1 MQPLNWNSIQ
11 CMHPSGTHYVALVKK
26 EDARKCTS
34 FFSTKVYTMQIF
46 ISCKLN
52 WYLFKNDFS
61 NSRKII
67 KKINVV
73 QILSCNFFRPM
84 SSIEDSVIKLWQIT
98 HRPDLKLRFIPVACT
113 IIRVCRWSSF
123 YNPASNREFLVSP
136 LPSNI
141 KYFAKQRCQASFQKL
156 PTFYLIWYL
165 PLPVRQGYSRH
176 CNVLIQRVQC

>member
-1 MQPLNWNSIQ
+1 MQENALHFFQQKFIQ
-11 CMHPSGTHYVALVKK
+11 CKF
-26 EDARKCTS
+26 S
-34 FFSTKVYTMQIF
+34 FHANSTDI
-46 ISCKLN
+46 
-52 WYLFKNDFS
+52 YLKNDFS

-73 QILSCNFFRPM
+73 QILSFNFFRPM

-98 HRPDLKLRFIPVACT
+98 HWPDLKLRFIPVACT
-113 IIRVCRWSSF
+113 IIRVCRWSSS
-123 YNPASNREFLVSP
+123 YNPTREFLVSSI
-136 LPSNI
+136 PSNI

-176 CNVLIQRVQC
+176 CNVLILSKMLVKTASSVSVQWLRNIAP

>member
-1 MQPLNWNSIQ
+1 MQENALHFFQQKFIQ
-11 CMHPSGTHYVALVKK
+11 CKF
-26 EDARKCTS
+26 S
-34 FFSTKVYTMQIF
+34 FHANLTDI
-46 ISCKLN
+46 
-52 WYLFKNDFS
+52 YLKNDFS

-73 QILSCNFFRPM
+73 QILSFSFFRPM

-98 HRPDLKLRFIPVACT
+98 HWPDLKLRFIPIACT
-113 IIRVCRWSSF
+113 IIRVCRWSSS

-141 KYFAKQRCQASFQKL
+141 KYFAKQWCQASFQKL

-176 CNVLIQRVQC
+176 CNVFILSKMLVKTASSVSVQRLRNIAP